1 MGSPRCHRGLRL
13 YLRRGGKFPLV
24 SAHHGNSGCPA
35 ISPWG
40 RTWGEGWGHHGEV
53 RTLSRE
59 RERGKR
65 EHGQLTSASST
76 RRPVKATTAAPSRE
90 IPVAS
95 SAMVSISS
103 SIPAV
108 SVSVSVAA
116 VTPPVSARVH
126 CPGLGG
132 ILCLCLLG
140 QWIPG
145 LIEVL
150 MPENGARERC
160 EFCSCLELLG
170 WSWVHSLTSR
180 TPVASTYRLVRAS
193 RMSQW
198 TRSRA
203 LPGWSVSSPLVRG
216 TSSPCTCLIFTSQKV
231 DNHRVR
237 GQGFR
242 DQGSGAPLLGR
253 PSTSS
258 TPLVTSSPP
267 RNWAHQLSG
276 RAFRA
281 GGHSHSASTI
291 SSGGLKMDRPEARAE
306 SRPSLTATRT
316 GPLRQCCT
324 QLHVQARF

>member
-1 MGSPRCHRGLRL
+1 MRA
-13 YLRRGGKFPLV
+13 GGITAKCG
-24 SAHHGNSGCPA
+24 HCP
-35 ISPWG
+35 G
-40 RTWGEGWGHHGEV
+40 KGKGE
-53 RTLSRE
+53 
-59 RERGKR
+59 KR

-95 SAMVSISS
+95 SAMVSISSSIPS

-170 WSWVHSLTSR
+170 WSWVHSLKSR
-180 TPVASTYRLVRAS
+180 TPVASRYRLVRAS

-242 DQGSGAPLLGR
+242 DQGSGAP
-253 PSTSS
+253 SS
-258 TPLVTSSPP
+258 VVHPHPPPLSSPHP
-267 RNWAHQLSG
+267 PPETGHIN
-276 RAFRA
+276 FRD
-281 GGHSHSASTI
+281 GHSELEGIRIRHPPFLR
-291 SSGGLKMDRPEARAE
+291 GG
-306 SRPSLTATRT
+306 
-316 GPLRQCCT
+316 
-324 QLHVQARF
+324 

>member
-1 MGSPRCHRGLRL
+1 MTVRIYAIFGAWIYRFPPLFSPRTLLEGPRCHRGLRL
-13 YLRRGGKFPLV
+13 HLRRGGKFSLV
-24 SAHHGNSGCPA
+24 SAHDGNSGCPA

-40 RTWGEGWGHHGEV
+40 RTWAEGWGITAKCGHCPGKGKGE
-53 RTLSRE
+53 
-59 RERGKR
+59 KR

-132 ILCLCLLG
+132 ILCLCLLD

-145 LIEVL
+145 LIEIL
-150 MPENGARERC
+150 MPENGAREC
-160 EFCSCLELLG
+160 WEFCSCLELLG
-170 WSWVHSLTSR
+170 WSWVHSLKSR
-180 TPVASTYRLVRAS
+180 TPVASRYRLVRAW

-203 LPGWSVSSPLVRG
+203 LPGWSVSSPLVRAPQQSVHLPDLHKPKSRHPTASG
-216 TSSPCTCLIFTSQKV
+216 PGI
-231 DNHRVR
+231 
-237 GQGFR
+237 QGP
-242 DQGSGAPLLGR
+242 G
-253 PSTSS
+253 
-258 TPLVTSSPP
+258 
-267 RNWAHQLSG
+267 
-276 RAFRA
+276 
-281 GGHSHSASTI
+281 I
-291 SSGGLKMDRPEARAE
+291 
-306 SRPSLTATRT
+306 
-316 GPLRQCCT
+316 
-324 QLHVQARF
+324 

>member
-1 MGSPRCHRGLRL
+1 MRA
-13 YLRRGGKFPLV
+13 GGITAKCG
-24 SAHHGNSGCPA
+24 HCP
-35 ISPWG
+35 G
-40 RTWGEGWGHHGEV
+40 KGKGKGE
-53 RTLSRE
+53 
-59 RERGKR
+59 KR

-170 WSWVHSLTSR
+170 WSWVHSLKSR
-180 TPVASTYRLVRAS
+180 TPVASRYRLVRAS

-203 LPGWSVSSPLVRG
+203 SP
-216 TSSPCTCLIFTSQKV
+216 
-231 DNHRVR
+231 
-237 GQGFR
+237 
-242 DQGSGAPLLGR
+242 
-253 PSTSS
+253 
-258 TPLVTSSPP
+258 
-267 RNWAHQLSG
+267 
-276 RAFRA
+276 
-281 GGHSHSASTI
+281 
-291 SSGGLKMDRPEARAE
+291 
-306 SRPSLTATRT
+306 
-316 GPLRQCCT
+316 
-324 QLHVQARF
+324 

>member
-1 MGSPRCHRGLRL
+1 MRA
-13 YLRRGGKFPLV
+13 GGITAKCG
-24 SAHHGNSGCPA
+24 HCP
-35 ISPWG
+35 G
-40 RTWGEGWGHHGEV
+40 KGKGE
-53 RTLSRE
+53 
-59 RERGKR
+59 KR

-170 WSWVHSLTSR
+170 WSWVHSLKSR
-180 TPVASTYRLVRAS
+180 TPVASRYRLVRAS

-203 LPGWSVSSPLVRG
+203 LPGWSVSSPLVRAPQQSVHLPDLHKPKSRHPTASGARDSG
-216 TSSPCTCLIFTSQKV
+216 TRALELPSSVVHPHPPPLSSPHPLPETGHI
-231 DNHRVR
+231 N
-237 GQGFR
+237 FR
-242 DQGSGAPLLGR
+242 D
-253 PSTSS
+253 
-258 TPLVTSSPP
+258 
-267 RNWAHQLSG
+267 
-276 RAFRA
+276 
-281 GGHSHSASTI
+281 GHSELEGIRIWH
-291 SSGGLKMDRPEARAE
+291 P
-306 SRPSLTATRT
+306 PF
-316 GPLRQCCT
+316 P
-324 QLHVQARF
+324 